1 MNRGS
6 PPELDKNE
14 IECRCRPAGV
24 QNSWNQSQSP
34 GRDKRIRNDINENEN
49 QTHRPITA
57 QTGTRRHR
65 LYLDA
70 AATLLFEQDVL
81 WLEVTVDD
89 SVPA

>member
-24 QNSWNQSQSP
+24 QNSWNQNQSP
-34 GRDKRIRNDINENEN
+34 GRGKRIRNDINENEN

-57 QTGTRRHR
+57 QTRRRR